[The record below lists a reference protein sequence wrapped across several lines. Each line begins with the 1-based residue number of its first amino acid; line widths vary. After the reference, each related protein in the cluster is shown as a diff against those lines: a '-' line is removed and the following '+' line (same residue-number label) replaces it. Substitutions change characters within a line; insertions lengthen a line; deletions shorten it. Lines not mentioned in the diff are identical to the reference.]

1 MILIKIL
8 LVIFGIYLI
17 GKLIIRGV
25 VSYFVG
31 NTNERMKEQLRR
43 QQEETARQ
51 KKKKEG
57 HITIQYQPKSN
68 KNFQKDDG
76 DYVDFEEVK

>member
-1 MILIKIL
+1 MFFKVLI
-8 LVIFGIYLI
+8 VIICIYFL

-25 VSYFVG
+25 VSFFLG
-31 NTNERMKEQLRR
+31 DTTRKMNEQLHR
-43 QQEETARQ
+43 QQEEIARQ
-51 KKKKEG
+51 KKKKDG
-57 HITIQYQPKSN
+57 HITIHYQPKSN

>member
-1 MILIKIL
+1 MLLKILIVIL
-8 LVIFGIYLI
+8 LIYLL

-25 VSYFVG
+25 ASYLFG
-31 NTNERMKEQLRR
+31 NTRDLNDRLRR
-43 QQEETARQ
+43 QQEEAARQ

-57 HITIQYQPKSN
+57 HITINYQPKP
-68 KNFQKDDG
+68 KNFGKDEG

>member
-1 MILIKIL
+1 MFFKVLLIIL
-8 LVIFGIYLI
+8 GIYLI

-31 NTNERMKEQLRR
+31 NTNEKMNEQLRR
-43 QQEETARQ
+43 QQEEMSRQ
-51 KKKKEG
+51 KKKKDG
-57 HITIQYQPKSN
+57 HVTIHYQPKSN

-76 DYVDFEEVK
+76 DYVDFEEIK